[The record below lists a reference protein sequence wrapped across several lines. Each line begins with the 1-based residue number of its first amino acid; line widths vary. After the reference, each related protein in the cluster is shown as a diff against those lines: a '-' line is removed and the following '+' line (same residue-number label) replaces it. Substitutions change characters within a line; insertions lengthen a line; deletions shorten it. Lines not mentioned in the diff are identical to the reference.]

1 MISPFTQTALSAARQ
16 YFKAHLAVGDYY
28 SQKQAEVGRW
38 FGQGAARLNLAGN
51 VTEEAFAALCEG
63 NDPGTGN
70 RLGVRRNSI
79 RQENGKWVPNRR
91 IFQDW
96 TMSPPKSV
104 SLVALLH
111 DPRIIAAHNRAVQTT
126 LQELETFAETRVR
139 RNGAKDEV
147 RSTGNLVVACFRH
160 ETSRELDPQLHTHCV
175 VFNATF
181 DPVESR
187 WKALQ
192 THGMFKA
199 QRFANGVYEHEL
211 CRELRA
217 LGYRIRSTGKNFE
230 IEGISSEVIDRFSKR
245 KRQIDEETK
254 RRVEDQNVRGNVK
267 DIREQVAHDRRR
279 RKIKEATAETLRKTW
294 LGQLTADERTVLQS
308 LRESAALSDSPV
320 AESAEL
326 LAWAERH
333 VFERSS
339 VAPQHE
345 LLAAALV
352 RGRGQ
357 SFSLAGLRDA
367 MKQMPTVF
375 FLDHGEVTSRELV
388 RLEMEVD
395 MIARK
400 GVRGHRPLN
409 GTFTPDEGLS
419 EEQRRAVSKI
429 VQSRSFITL
438 FRGAAGTGK
447 STSLREVQR
456 GLLAAHHPVVVLAPQ
471 RQQVLDLENDGLPAN
486 TLAKFLTDP
495 RLEPNTVVLLDE
507 SGQVGIRDMH
517 RLVTL
522 ARENR
527 ARLILSGDTRQH
539 GAVAA
544 SDALVLLERYSGVP
558 VARLKSIRRQDPRL
572 SSDRAEKRAVSAYRS
587 AVRLASR
594 GRPAAAL
601 DALDS
606 LGWVREQTPGEG
618 RRLLA
623 RDYLDALE
631 RKERALVVAQ
641 TWNEVEAVNST
652 VRAALAAAGRLGP
665 GSRLP
670 TFRAV
675 DLTEA
680 EKQDASSYPK
690 SGAVVFLRNYGRYQR
705 GEICRVQG
713 ADSQGITLVKGGRRS
728 RVSYRYA
735 DRLNLVEERPLDL
748 APGDR
753 IQLKMNG
760 RSLDGRPLANGELAT
775 VREVAADGRIV
786 IESDRGQRKT
796 LGADHRVFNY
806 GYATTSYGSQGKTVD
821 TVLFSDAGSRLAT
834 NQKQFYVTISR
845 GRRRA
850 LIFTP
855 DKAALRR
862 AIESEGHRT
871 LAVEGAN
878 AGTSGQQQGQRRSA
892 WQRRLA
898 AETTPSQAQGR
909 GMRL

>member
-1 MISPFTQTALSAARQ
+1 MISPFTQTDFSAARD
-16 YFKAHLAVGDYY
+16 YFKAHLSVGDYY
-28 SQKQAEVGRW
+28 SQKQAGIGQW
-38 FGQGAARLNLAGN
+38 FGQGAARLNLGKN
-51 VTEEAFAALCEG
+51 VSEKAFSALCEG
-63 NDPGTGN
+63 NDPNTGEW
-70 RLGVRRNSI
+70 LTVRRNTV
-79 RQENGKWVPNRR
+79 RKEGGKLVANRR
-91 IFQDW
+91 AFQDW
-96 TMSPPKSV
+96 TISPPKSV

-111 DPRIIAAHNRAVQTT
+111 DPRIIEAHDRCVRAV
-126 LQELETFAETRVR
+126 LRELETFAEVR
-139 RNGAKDEV
+139 IRKDGNTDGI
-147 RSTGNLVVACFRH
+147 RPTGNLVAACFRH
-160 ETSRELDPQLHTHCV
+160 DTSRELDPQLHTHCV

-199 QRFANGVYEHEL
+199 QRFASSIYDHEL
-211 CRELRA
+211 SRELHA
-217 LGYRIRSTGKNFE
+217 LGYRTRPAGKSFE
-230 IEGISSEVIDRFSKR
+230 IDGVAPDVLDRFSKR
-245 KRQIDEETK
+245 RRQID
-254 RRVEDQNVRGNVK
+254 VEAAKFMAREGPPANEK
-267 DIREQVAHDRRR
+267 DLRERVAHDKRR

-294 LGQLTADERTVLQS
+294 LGQLTAAERKALES
-308 LRESAALSDSPV
+308 LRIGAVSNPV
-320 AESAEL
+320 PEVGSSEL

-333 VFERSS
+333 VFERHS
-339 VAPQHE
+339 VAAQHE
-345 LLAAALV
+345 LLAAALI

-357 SFSLAGLRDA
+357 SISLPGLRDA
-367 MKQMPTVF
+367 MKEMPTVF
-375 FLDHGEVTSRELV
+375 FLDHGAVTSRELV

-419 EEQRRAVSKI
+419 EEQRRAVSRI
-429 VQSRSFITL
+429 MQSRSFITL

-471 RQQVLDLENDGLPAN
+471 RQQVLDLESDGLPAN

-495 RLEPNTVVLLDE
+495 RLEPNTVVVLDE

-522 ARENR
+522 SRESR

-572 SSDRAEKRAVSAYRS
+572 FSDRAEKRAISAYRS

-601 DALDS
+601 DALDG

-652 VRAALAAAGRLGP
+652 VRAALADAGRLGP

-862 AIESEGHRT
+862 AIESDGHRT
-871 LAVEGAN
+871 LAVEGAH
-878 AGTSGQQQGQRRSA
+878 AGTRGQYQGQRNSA
-892 WQRRLA
+892 WNRRLA
-898 AETTPSQAQGR
+898 AEATPSQGQAS